1 MENKGDLIYEVG
13 ILGGNDKVKTNLFVL
28 FVLSYIN
35 IMITTKSNT
44 ISKIIINNNVETKK
58 SFLLIVSPPNIN
70 TRR

>member
-1 MENKGDLIYEVG
+1 MENKGYLIYEVG

-44 ISKIIINNNVETKK
+44 ISKIIINNSVETKK
-58 SFLLIVSPPNIN
+58 SFLLIVSPPNKNI
-70 TRR
+70 RR